1 MLLYNNTPDTL
12 LVTYGNTTAVCKS
25 QESLTMEAPD
35 GLITIESGNQSK
47 SPYSSFKLIQY
58 ETLTTA
64 RYKALDICCYT
75 EFATKINVTHKTK
88 KIVINKNDYWM
99 YNHMVFSLYETDE
112 SVEQEYDFCKR
123 SDKTRLKLFS
133 AVKGTVYGLISSL
146 LLISMLYWAIT
157 DFEWLCIPGLILG
170 IWFFVSYIQYIIAL
184 HKILN
189 FKDKGNA
196 IIQSELRKIRVNKVK
211 PWFFKIERIH
221 TII

>member
-25 QESLTMEAPD
+25 RESLSIEAPN

-47 SPYSSFKLIQY
+47 SPLSSFRLIKY

-75 EFATKINVTHKTK
+75 EFATRIDVNHKTK

-99 YNHMVFSLYETDE
+99 YNHMVFSLYQTDE
-112 SVEQEYDFCKR
+112 SIEQEYDFCKA
-123 SDKTRLKLFS
+123 SDRTRLMLFS
-133 AVKGTVYGLISSL
+133 VVKGAFYSVIAL
-146 LLISMLYWAIT
+146 LFLISMLYWAIT
-157 DFEWLCIPGLILG
+157 DFEWLCILGLILS
-170 IWFFVSYIQYIIAL
+170 IWFFVSVIQYIIAL

-189 FKDKGNA
+189 FRKKGKT
-196 IIQSELRKIRVNKVK
+196 IIQSELRKIRIKKVK
-211 PWFFKIERIH
+211 PWFFKIERIE

>member
-1 MLLYNNTPDTL
+1 MIVYNNTPDTL
-12 LVTYGNTTAVCKS
+12 TIGYGNTMIVCKS
-25 QESLTMEAPD
+25 RESLTIEVPD

-47 SPYSSFKLIQY
+47 SPFSSFKLIKY

-75 EFATKINVTHKTK
+75 EFATKINVNHKAK

-99 YNHMVFSLYETDE
+99 YNHIVFSLYQTDE
-112 SVEQEYDFCKR
+112 SVEQEYDFCKK
-123 SDKTRLKLFS
+123 SDKTKLMLFS
-133 AVKGTVYGLISSL
+133 AIKGTIYGLISSL

-170 IWFFVSYIQYIIAL
+170 IWFFVSVIQYIIAL

-189 FKDKGNA
+189 FRKKGKA
-196 IIQSELRKIRVNKVK
+196 IIQSELRKIRINKVK
-211 PWFFKIERIH
+211 PWFFKIERIE